1 MPLVLEYYWDLP
13 LSNLLTVD
21 QFSFEEDKSTEF
33 IMKRKKNRL
42 YSFIIRYWS
51 EWFEIS
57 RVARYVCLSVLQIS
71 LFTFVA
77 RETI

>member
-33 IMKRKKNRL
+33 IM
-42 YSFIIRYWS
+42 
-51 EWFEIS
+51 
-57 RVARYVCLSVLQIS
+57 
-71 LFTFVA
+71 
-77 RETI
+77 